1 MAKANKRPM
10 TLVLM
15 SGEAD
20 RIHMALMIGAT
31 AAAVGRPVAFFFSKS
46 AIRFLQVDGWA
57 KLASASGQ
65 SGAEMDEALMTKG
78 VADSTV
84 LLDGLGALDARF
96 VACETALREHDVDAA
111 TLVTRPTV
119 EISGLADILEKGAGG
134 DWLTF

>member
-20 RIHMALMIGAT
+20 RIHMALMMGAT
-31 AAAVGRPVAFFFSKS
+31 AAAVGRPVTFFFSKN

-65 SGAEMDEALMTKG
+65 TGPEMDEALMAKG
-78 VADSTV
+78 IADSTV

-96 VACETALREHDVDAA
+96 IVCETALREHDIDAA
-111 TLVTRPTV
+111 TLVIRPTV